1 MRRIITQ
8 LKIEGLF
15 ERFNYTINLDQ
26 NESKVVILTAPNGY
40 GKSTILKI
48 IKSFAAGDYYY
59 FLRENFRT
67 IVFSFSHGSDV
78 SIIKMSSPSDGNQ
91 VLITY
96 ENKTAKI
103 SDPFSDSAATDPVF
117 LFERALPFLTRIGP
131 NTWRHDRSGERLSKT
146 EVIARY
152 GSHPAIRRKTNREEW
167 LEEIRS
173 SLNVFS
179 IPTHR
184 LRIEDDDR
192 SERTDNS
199 TDLMVHNIA
208 SRIKDSIAK
217 AIRNQFD
224 IGRKQETS
232 FPTRLISS
240 LRARVT
246 PSQDSIFELITSIQ
260 RYERRY
266 SRLGL
271 LPDSTLTRQIA
282 DVPDVAESAAL
293 LVLKTYLDDVR
304 EKFQLLDDIA
314 SRLDVFCR
322 SINHLIAFKQIQTSV
337 SDGIEVFPKTQGPD
351 KPPSI
356 PLSALSSG
364 EQHLIVLIGKLIF
377 EADANTLVLLDEP
390 EISFHPEWQEKF
402 LSILEV
408 VRRINNFS
416 ALIATHSSILI
427 GDRWDQVIELAEQGG
442 VDTAAEEFDDRDAE
456 QFGFSF
462 VGDRLA

>member
-1 MRRIITQ
+1 MRRIITKLQ
-8 LKIEGLF
+8 ITGLF
-15 ERFNYTINLDQ
+15 DRFNYTINLDQ
-26 NESKVVILTAPNGY
+26 KDSRLAILTAPNGY

-48 IKSFAAGDYYY
+48 IKSFADGDYQY
-59 FLRENFRT
+59 FLRENYNK
-67 IVFSFSHGSDV
+67 IVFSFSFGSDIV
-78 SIIKMSSPSDGNQ
+78 INNFLEGNKKQ
-91 VLITY
+91 VVVNY
-96 ENKTAKI
+96 ENKTTII
-103 SDPFSDSAATDPVF
+103 SDVFGDGTTDQGF
-117 LFERALPFLTRIGP
+117 LFERALPFLTRVGP
-131 NTWRHDRSGERLSKT
+131 NMWRHDRSGERLNEM
-146 EVIARY
+146 EVISRY
-152 GSHPAIRRKTNREEW
+152 SGHPSIRRKINKVDW
-167 LEEIRS
+167 LEEIRG

-192 SERTDNS
+192 IDRGDSGAE
-199 TDLMVHNIA
+199 LMVNNIA
-208 SRIKDSIAK
+208 GRVKESIAK

-240 LRARVT
+240 LRAKVT
-246 PSQDSIFELITSIQ
+246 PSQDSIVELIVSIQ
-260 RYERRY
+260 QYERRY
-266 SRLGL
+266 ARLGL

-314 SRLDVFCR
+314 SRLDIFCR
-322 SINHLIAFKQIQTSV
+322 SINSLLAFKRIQTSIG
-337 SDGIEVFPKTQGPD
+337 SGIEVLPKMNGSV
-351 KPPSI
+351 KAPPI

-377 EADANTLVLLDEP
+377 EVDANTLVLLDEP

-402 LSILEV
+402 LTILED

-427 GDRWDQVIELAEQGG
+427 GDRWGQVIELAEQGG
-442 VDTAAEEFDDRDAE
+442 IDTFAEDLDDYFME
-456 QFGFSF
+456 QVTLPF
-462 VGDRLA
+462 VEDRQV

>member
-1 MRRIITQ
+1 MRRIITS

-15 ERFNYTINLDQ
+15 DRFNYTINLAQ
-26 NESKVVILTAPNGY
+26 NESKVAILTAPNGY

-48 IKSFAAGDYYY
+48 IKSFADGDYHY
-59 FLRENFRT
+59 FLRENFRR
-67 IVFSFSHGSDV
+67 ISFSFSFGSDV
-78 SIIKMSSPSDGNQ
+78 TITRTSDANQ
-91 VLITY
+91 VFINY
-96 ENKTAKI
+96 EDKTARI
-103 SDPFSDSAATDPVF
+103 SDPFGESSATDPVF
-117 LFERALPFLTRIGP
+117 FLEKALPFLTRVGP
-131 NTWRHDRSGERLSKT
+131 NTWRHDRSGERLSKAD
-146 EVIARY
+146 VIVRY
-152 GSHPAIRRKTNREEW
+152 GSHPVIRRKINREEW
-167 LEEIRS
+167 LEEIRK

-184 LRIEDDDR
+184 LRIDDDERNDR
-192 SERTDNS
+192 SDIGTE
-199 TDLMVHNIA
+199 LMVHNIA
-208 SRIKDSIAK
+208 NRIKESIAK
-217 AIRNQFD
+217 AMRNHFD

-240 LRARVT
+240 LRAKVT
-246 PSQDSIFELITSIQ
+246 PSQDSIFELIASIQ

-271 LPDSTLTRQIA
+271 LPDYTLTRQIA

-304 EKFQLLDDIA
+304 EKFQLLENIA
-314 SRLDVFCR
+314 SRLDIFCR
-322 SINHLIAFKQIQTSV
+322 SINRLIAFKQIQTSI
-337 SDGIEVFPKTQGPD
+337 SNGIDVFPKSEGPV
-351 KPPSI
+351 KPSPI

-377 EADANTLVLLDEP
+377 EADADTLVLLDEP

-408 VRRINNFS
+408 VRRINSFS
-416 ALIATHSSILI
+416 VLIATHSSILI

-442 VDTAAEEFDDRDAE
+442 IDTFTEDFDDHFSE
-456 QFGFSF
+456 QFGFIF
-462 VGDRLA
+462 NEDRRV